1 VASLSAEGGAF
12 FCGTIVN
19 VGAGRSWQGSTR
31 LGAALF
37 GAAGQGGVRQH
48 LQAAPF
54 TGRFFDGTVVKPRE
68 FMKAIDLLQFSLTD
82 RQLAA
87 LLAIEERCA
96 GGNQSVSP
104 GELAVTMNLK
114 GLDVSRV
121 ARSLLDQLKKKNY
134 VHKNLRS
141 EGKGRGI
148 VSYYSLT
155 LSGKQLLS
163 KHHSFPLC
171 TKKAKPVKPIIM
183 PSSENYDGVV
193 YFIGNAD
200 SGPIKI
206 GFTSSEEPSNR
217 LRSLQ
222 TASPVEL
229 KVLGY
234 INGGVKV
241 EGRIHSFLHLHRL
254 KGEWFERDAALSILN
269 HLTPKNIFTMLSD
282 GDVFIDQILNIA
294 YNIDHEEDET
304 IESLAPTIARYLL
317 WELASRFRNCHTK
330 HPIPFLSWL
339 LKQVDRED
347 ATGDLARDAKG
358 DPDFPCIGSLT
369 DYFDYLYS
377 HLSPEITRTI
387 VESWIE
393 CQQVVCQLN
402 RFE

>member
-1 VASLSAEGGAF
+1 MILEEISVASFSAGGGAF
-12 FCGTIVN
+12 FYGTEVN
-19 VGAGRSWQGSTR
+19 PRASMKSTD
-31 LGAALF
+31 
-37 GAAGQGGVRQH
+37 
-48 LQAAPF
+48 
-54 TGRFFDGTVVKPRE
+54 FFE
-68 FMKAIDLLQFSLTD
+68 FSLTD

-96 GGNQSVSP
+96 GGSQSVSP
-104 GELAVTMNLK
+104 GELAAAMDIQ
-114 GLDVSRV
+114 GSDVSRV
-121 ARSLLDQLKKKNY
+121 ARSVLDQLKKKNY
-134 VHKNLRS
+134 VYKNLRS
-141 EGKGRGI
+141 EGKGKGI
-148 VSYYSLT
+148 VAYYSLT
-155 LSGKQLLS
+155 SSGKQLLS
-163 KHHSFPLC
+163 KHHSLPLC
-171 TKKAKPVKPIIM
+171 TKKTKPVKPIVA
-183 PSSENYDGVV
+183 SSRENCDGVV
-193 YFIGNAD
+193 YFIGNAN

-234 INGGVKV
+234 INGGAKV

-294 YNIDHEEDET
+294 YNIDHEECET
-304 IESLAPTIARYLL
+304 VESLAPTIARYLL

-358 DPDFPCIGSLT
+358 DPDFPRIGSLT